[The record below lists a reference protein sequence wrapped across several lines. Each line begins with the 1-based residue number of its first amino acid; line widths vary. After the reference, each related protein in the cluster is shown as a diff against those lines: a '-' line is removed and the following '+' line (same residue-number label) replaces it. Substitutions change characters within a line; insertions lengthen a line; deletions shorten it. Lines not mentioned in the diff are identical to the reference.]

1 MRGSQTKALASI
13 PRQAAGHLWLALNC
27 LSVAVFV
34 LMQASSVAFS
44 RPLDDVIAS
53 KNIRII
59 AYNDNKPFSYLDEN
73 GEPKGID
80 VDIGKAIAAELG
92 VEPEIILRMP
102 GETADDDVR
111 VNVWQGPRTGGGVGD
126 IVLHIPYDHEFRVR
140 NMEAV
145 IVNPYFQEE
154 IAVAIH
160 TDMIPKSFTF
170 DRFKS
175 PPKIGVQLASVADYF
190 LMTYEDGALIDN
202 IAHHKKP
209 ADGVKEFANKEIAA
223 LMGVR
228 SLIEG
233 ALSEAGIKP
242 VMVQPKMDGIVRK
255 SWVIGMAV
263 HENSRD
269 LGYRVG
275 DIVAKLK
282 TSGEM
287 RKIFAKHGITYVH
300 PDGS

>member
-1 MRGSQTKALASI
+1 MHGSLTRPLAV
-13 PRQAAGHLWLALNC
+13 RQAASHLWLALSS
-27 LSVAVFV
+27 LIVAALLLVQTYSAAV
-34 LMQASSVAFS
+34 S

-53 KNIRII
+53 KKIRII

-73 GEPKGID
+73 GKPKGID

-92 VEPEIILRMP
+92 VEPEVILRMP

-126 IVLHIPYDHEFRVR
+126 IVMHIPYDHEFRVR

-145 IVNPYFQEE
+145 IVNPYFQEQ

-160 TDMIPKSFTF
+160 PDMIPKDFTF
-170 DRFKS
+170 DMFKT

-190 LMTYEDGALIDN
+190 LMTYKDGALIDN
-202 IAHHKKP
+202 IAHHRKP

-233 ALSEAGIKP
+233 ALSEAGMTP
-242 VMVQPKMDGIVRK
+242 VMVQPKMDGIVRR

-269 LGYRVG
+269 LGYKVG
-275 DIVAKLK
+275 DIIAKLK
-282 TSGEM
+282 TSGSM
-287 RKIFAKHGITYVH
+287 KKIFARHGITYVH